1 MGNAKSTPFGKFID
15 NAPLINTSDE
25 VTIIRNLT
33 HNSVISYVLTLTVY
47 HDQLLTFDRIV
58 DSIGKFKCMTNGVK
72 FDILIDDEIHYKN
85 VEDFTLVLVSM
96 QKNTIRIKTYTEE
109 PVVISC
115 VGYSFDY
122 TTRLF
127 IAMNKL
133 KTNTTKYVCGFAKK
147 II

>member
-72 FDILIDDEIHYKN
+72 FDILIDDEIHYQN